1 MHNRTNRHSVA
12 ALTTTAL
19 LTALMLV
26 LSYTPLGFIPIGAIS
41 ITIVHLPVL
50 IGLMVQGLPTGF
62 FLGALFGLISLVR
75 SLTPTGL
82 LDPFFINPLISVLP
96 RLLIPLAALGAYR
109 LAQRALAGKRGAQH
123 AAVAA
128 GALCGSIVN
137 TVGVLGMLYLL
148 YGASIAEAMGIAQ
161 GAVGGVLFTVAVTNG
176 IPEAI
181 ASMLLTPAVVLAVT
195 RAMRLGAGRNLRRM
209 RNA

>member
-1 MHNRTNRHSVA
+1 MYNRTNRHSVA

-50 IGLMVQGLPTGF
+50 IGLMVQGLPTGL
-62 FLGALFGLISLVR
+62 FLGTLFGVISLLR

-96 RLLIPLAALGAYR
+96 RALIPLAAWGVYR
-109 LAQRALAGKRGAQH
+109 LVLKALAGRKGAQH

-137 TVGVLGMLYLL
+137 TAGVLGMLYLL
-148 YGASIAEAMGIAQ
+148 YGGSIAEAMGIAQ
-161 GAVGGVLFTVAVTNG
+161 GAVGGVLLTIAVTNG
-176 IPEAI
+176 VPEAVV
-181 ASMLLTPAVVLAVT
+181 SMVLTPAVALAVN
-195 RAMRLGAGRNLRRM
+195 RAMHAGTRHNTRRM
-209 RNA
+209 RAA

>member
-50 IGLMVQGLPTGF
+50 IGLMVQGLPTGL
-62 FLGALFGLISLVR
+62 FLGTLFGLISLVR

-82 LDPFFINPLISVLP
+82 LDPFFLNPLISVLP
-96 RLLIPLAALGAYR
+96 RLLIPLAAWGVYR
-109 LAQRALAGKRGAQH
+109 LAQRGLAGKRGAQH

-195 RAMRLGAGRNLRRM
+195 RAMRLGAGRNVRRM
-209 RNA
+209 RAA

>member
-50 IGLMVQGLPTGF
+50 IGLMAQGLPTGL

-82 LDPFFINPLISVLP
+82 LDPFFLNPLISVLP
-96 RLLIPLAALGAYR
+96 RVVIPLAAWGVYR
-109 LAQRALAGKRGAQH
+109 FAQRALAGKRGARH
-123 AAVAA
+123 TAVAA

-161 GAVGGVLFTVAVTNG
+161 GAVGGVLLTVAVTNG

-181 ASMLLTPAVVLAVT
+181 ASMLLTPAVVLAVD
-195 RAMRLGAGRNLRRM
+195 RAMHLGAGRNLRRM
-209 RNA
+209 RTA

>member
-1 MHNRTNRHSVA
+1 
-12 ALTTTAL
+12 
-19 LTALMLV
+19 MLV

-50 IGLMVQGLPTGF
+50 IGLMVQGLPTGL
-62 FLGALFGLISLVR
+62 FLGTLFGVISLLR

-96 RLLIPLAALGAYR
+96 RALIPLAAWGVYR
-109 LAQRALAGKRGAQH
+109 LVLKALAGRKGAQH

-137 TVGVLGMLYLL
+137 TAGVLGMLYLL
-148 YGASIAEAMGIAQ
+148 YGGSC
-161 GAVGGVLFTVAVTNG
+161 
-176 IPEAI
+176 
-181 ASMLLTPAVVLAVT
+181 LLYTSRCV
-195 RAMRLGAGRNLRRM
+195 
-209 RNA
+209 

>member
-50 IGLMVQGLPTGF
+50 IGLMVQGLPTGL
-62 FLGALFGLISLVR
+62 FLGALFGLISLMR

-82 LDPFFINPLISVLP
+82 LDPFFLNPLISVLP
-96 RLLIPLAALGAYR
+96 RLFIPLAAWGVYR
-109 LAQRALAGKRGAQH
+109 LAQRALSGKRGAQH

-161 GAVGGVLFTVAVTNG
+161 GAVGGVLLSVAVTNG

-209 RNA
+209 RAA